1 MTETEISRTIDTT
14 NPRAAY
20 DENAKE
26 LLAEKI
32 ILAHILSGS
41 VPEFRNVAPEDIIP
55 LIEGTPQV
63 SEVPVFPG
71 GTINPKVTGL
81 SNEDST
87 PNEGKVTYDVR
98 FFVWTLDKKSMLK
111 LIVDI
116 EAQKDYYPGY
126 DIVTR
131 GIYYGARMISSQAG
145 TEFGNS
151 DYNNIK
157 KVYSIWI
164 CMDTPKYAENTI
176 SEYSFVQKNILG
188 NFPLNK
194 TRFDL
199 ISVIT
204 ICLSKN
210 IFDNKEN
217 FKLNRLLSVLFTSEL
232 DSGEKK
238 KIIETEYNIPMT
250 EDLDRKVSVMC
261 NLSEVIMEEGIE
273 KGIEKGIAKGIK
285 STILLLRKENYT
297 DMRIKKLIMEQY
309 NLSEDTANEY
319 LCKNED

>member
-1 MTETEISRTIDTT
+1 MTETEISRTINIT
-14 NPRAAY
+14 NPGAAY

-32 ILAHILSGS
+32 ILAYILSGS
-41 VPEFRNVAPEDIIP
+41 VPEFRNVAPEDIVP
-55 LIEGTPQV
+55 LIEGTPQI

-71 GTINPKVTGL
+71 GTVSHKVTGL

-87 PNEGKVTYDVR
+87 PNEGKVTYDIK
-98 FFVWTLDKKSMLK
+98 FFVWTPDKKSMLK
-111 LIVDI
+111 LIIDI

-131 GIYYGARMISSQAG
+131 GIYYGARMISAQCG
-145 TEFGNS
+145 TEFENS
-151 DYNNIK
+151 DYDNIK

-176 SEYSFVQKNILG
+176 TEYSFMQKNILG

-194 TRFDL
+194 VRFDL

-210 IFDNKEN
+210 NFDVNGHL
-217 FKLNRLLSVLFTSEL
+217 KLHRLLNILFTSEL
-232 DSGEKK
+232 KPDKKK
-238 KIIETEYNIPMT
+238 KIIEAEYNIPMT
-250 EDLDRKVSVMC
+250 ENLDRKVNVMC
-261 NLSEVIMEEGIE
+261 NLSEAIIEEGIE
-273 KGIEKGIAKGIK
+273 KGIETGIK
-285 STILLLRKENYT
+285 GTILLLRKENYT
-297 DMRIKKLIMEQY
+297 DTRIKALIMEQY
-309 NLSEDTANEY
+309 NLSEDTANKYMHKVE
-319 LCKNED
+319 N